1 MNPERIGLFGG
12 SFDPVHHGHLLLAQ
26 DALEQ
31 LNLDHLVF
39 IPAAINPHKIDA
51 APHASQEL
59 RLEMLREAIRVQP
72 RFSVDPQELE
82 REGPSFT
89 IDTVATYCRRFA
101 GARLF
106 LLLGEDNLPKLHSW
120 HEFEKLRELVAFVSF
135 GRGSP
140 SEAAGTQAPLERLD
154 RLERS
159 GQRLA
164 IERLSRKIDISS
176 TEIRT
181 RVAKGLPIQY
191 LVPES
196 VRLLIQSHALYKHPV

>member
-31 LNLDHLVF
+31 LNLDRLVF
-39 IPAAINPHKIDA
+39 IPAAINPHKLDS
-51 APHASQEL
+51 APHASPEF

-72 RFSVDPQELE
+72 RFSIDSQELE
-82 REGPSFT
+82 RDGPSFT

-135 GRGSP
+135 GRGATGDG
-140 SEAAGTQAPLERLD
+140 AAPQVPPERPGLPLP
-154 RLERS
+154 
-159 GQRLA
+159 
-164 IERLSRKIDISS
+164 IERLTRKIDISS

-196 VRLLIQSHALYKHPV
+196 VRLLIHSHALYKHPV

>member
-31 LNLDHLVF
+31 LRLDRLFF
-39 IPAAINPHKIDA
+39 IPAAINPHKLDA
-51 APHASQEL
+51 APQASPRL
-59 RLEMLREAIRVQP
+59 RLEMLREATRVQP
-72 RFSVDPQELE
+72 LFSVDTLELE

-89 IDTVATYCRRFA
+89 IDTVDAFRSRFA
-101 GARLF
+101 GAQIF

-120 HEFEKLRELVAFVSF
+120 HQFERLRQLVSFVSF
-135 GRGSP
+135 GRRAHAP
-140 SEAAGTQAPLERLD
+140 EAAAPDKDLRLERLV
-154 RLERS
+154 
-159 GQRLA
+159 
-164 IERLSRKIDISS
+164 RKIDISS
-176 TEIRT
+176 TEIRA

-196 VRLLIQSHALYKHPV
+196 VRLLIQSHALYIQPV

>member
-31 LNLDHLVF
+31 LRLDRLFF
-39 IPAAINPHKIDA
+39 IPAAINPHKLDA
-51 APHASQEL
+51 APQAPPRL
-59 RLEMLREAIRVQP
+59 RLEMLREATRVQP
-72 RFSVDPQELE
+72 LFSVDTLELE

-89 IDTVATYCRRFA
+89 IDTVNAFHARFA
-101 GARLF
+101 GAQIF

-120 HEFEKLRELVAFVSF
+120 HQFERLRQLVSFVSF
-135 GRGSP
+135 GRRAYAP
-140 SEAAGTQAPLERLD
+140 EAAVPAVAPDKDLRLERLV
-154 RLERS
+154 
-159 GQRLA
+159 
-164 IERLSRKIDISS
+164 RKIDISS
-176 TEIRT
+176 TEIRA

-196 VRLLIQSHALYKHPV
+196 VRLLIQSHALYIQPV

>member
-31 LNLDHLVF
+31 LSLDRLFF
-39 IPAAINPHKIDA
+39 IPAAINPHKLDA
-51 APHASQEL
+51 APQASPRL
-59 RLEMLREAIRVQP
+59 RLEMLREATRMQP
-72 RFSVDPQELE
+72 LFSVDTLELE

-89 IDTVATYCRRFA
+89 IDTVDAFRSRFA
-101 GARLF
+101 GAQIF

-120 HEFEKLRELVAFVSF
+120 HQFERLRQLVSFVSF
-135 GRGSP
+135 GRRAYAP
-140 SEAAGTQAPLERLD
+140 EAAVPEVAPDTDLRLERLV
-154 RLERS
+154 
-159 GQRLA
+159 
-164 IERLSRKIDISS
+164 RKIDRSS
-176 TEIRT
+176 TENLA

-196 VRLLIQSHALYKHPV
+196 VRLLIQSHALYIQPV

>member
-31 LNLDHLVF
+31 LNLDCLVF
-39 IPAAINPHKIDA
+39 IPAAINPHKLDA
-51 APHASQEL
+51 APHASTEN

-72 RFSVDPQELE
+72 RFSIDPQELE

-135 GRGSP
+135 GRGSTGDG
-140 SEAAGTQAPLERLD
+140 AAAQVPLD
-154 RLERS
+154 RS
-159 GQRLA
+159 GLPLP

-196 VRLLIQSHALYKHPV
+196 VRLLIHSHALYKHPV

>member
-31 LNLDHLVF
+31 LSLDRLFF
-39 IPAAINPHKIDA
+39 IPAAINPHKLDA
-51 APHASQEL
+51 APQASPRL
-59 RLEMLREAIRVQP
+59 RLEMLREATRMQP
-72 RFSVDPQELE
+72 LFSVDTLELE

-89 IDTVATYCRRFA
+89 IDTVDAFRSRFA
-101 GARLF
+101 GAQIF

-120 HEFEKLRELVAFVSF
+120 HQFERLRQLVSFVSF
-135 GRGSP
+135 GRRAHAP
-140 SEAAGTQAPLERLD
+140 EAAAPAVAPAMAPDEDLRLERLV
-154 RLERS
+154 
-159 GQRLA
+159 
-164 IERLSRKIDISS
+164 RKIDISS
-176 TEIRT
+176 TEIRA

-196 VRLLIQSHALYKHPV
+196 VRLLIQSHALYIQPV

>member
-31 LNLDHLVF
+31 LSLDRLFF
-39 IPAAINPHKIDA
+39 IPAAINPHKLDA
-51 APHASQEL
+51 APQASPRL
-59 RLEMLREAIRVQP
+59 RLEMLREATRMQP
-72 RFSVDPQELE
+72 LFSIDTLELE

-89 IDTVATYCRRFA
+89 IDTVDAFRSRFA
-101 GARLF
+101 GAQIF

-120 HEFEKLRELVAFVSF
+120 HQFERLRRLVSFVSF
-135 GRGSP
+135 GRRAHAP
-140 SEAAGTQAPLERLD
+140 EAAAPAVAPDKDLRLERLV
-154 RLERS
+154 
-159 GQRLA
+159 
-164 IERLSRKIDISS
+164 RKIDISS
-176 TEIRT
+176 TEIRA

-196 VRLLIQSHALYKHPV
+196 VRLLIQSHALYIQPV

>member
-31 LNLDHLVF
+31 LSLDRLFF
-39 IPAAINPHKIDA
+39 IPAAINPHKLDA
-51 APHASQEL
+51 APQASPRL
-59 RLEMLREAIRVQP
+59 RLEMLREATRMQP
-72 RFSVDPQELE
+72 LFSIDTLELE

-89 IDTVATYCRRFA
+89 IDTVDAFRSRFA
-101 GARLF
+101 GAQIF

-120 HEFEKLRELVAFVSF
+120 HQFERLRQLVSFVSF
-135 GRGSP
+135 VRRAHAP
-140 SEAAGTQAPLERLD
+140 AAAAPAVAPDKDLRLERLV
-154 RLERS
+154 
-159 GQRLA
+159 
-164 IERLSRKIDISS
+164 RKIDISS
-176 TEIRT
+176 TEIRA

-196 VRLLIQSHALYKHPV
+196 VRLLIQSHALYIQPV

>member
-31 LNLDHLVF
+31 LSLDRLFF
-39 IPAAINPHKIDA
+39 IPAAINPHKLDA
-51 APHASQEL
+51 APQASPRL
-59 RLEMLREAIRVQP
+59 RLEMLREATRVQP
-72 RFSVDPQELE
+72 LFSIDTLELE

-89 IDTVATYCRRFA
+89 IDTVDAFRSRFA
-101 GARLF
+101 GAQIF

-120 HEFEKLRELVAFVSF
+120 HQFERLRQLVSFVSF
-135 GRGSP
+135 GRRAYAP
-140 SEAAGTQAPLERLD
+140 EAAVPAMAPDKDLRLERLV
-154 RLERS
+154 
-159 GQRLA
+159 
-164 IERLSRKIDISS
+164 RKIDISS
-176 TEIRT
+176 TEIRA

-196 VRLLIQSHALYKHPV
+196 VRLLIQSHALYIQPV

>member
-31 LNLDHLVF
+31 LRLDRLFF
-39 IPAAINPHKIDA
+39 IPAAINPHKLDA
-51 APHASQEL
+51 APQASPSL
-59 RLEMLREAIRVQP
+59 RLEMLREATRMQP
-72 RFSVDPQELE
+72 LFSIDTLELE

-89 IDTVATYCRRFA
+89 IDTVDAFRSRFA
-101 GARLF
+101 GAQIF

-120 HEFEKLRELVAFVSF
+120 HQFERLRQLVSFVSF
-135 GRGSP
+135 GRRAHAP
-140 SEAAGTQAPLERLD
+140 EAAAPAAAPDKDLRLERLV
-154 RLERS
+154 
-159 GQRLA
+159 
-164 IERLSRKIDISS
+164 RKIDISS
-176 TEIRT
+176 TEIRA

-196 VRLLIQSHALYKHPV
+196 VRLLIQSHALYIQPV

>member
-31 LNLDHLVF
+31 LRLDRLFF
-39 IPAAINPHKIDA
+39 IPAAINPHKLDA
-51 APHASQEL
+51 APQAPPRV
-59 RLEMLREAIRVQP
+59 RLEMLREATRVQP
-72 RFSVDPQELE
+72 LFSIDTLELE

-89 IDTVATYCRRFA
+89 IDTVDAFRSRFA
-101 GARLF
+101 GAQIF

-120 HEFEKLRELVAFVSF
+120 HQFERLRKLVSFVSF
-135 GRGSP
+135 GRGP
-140 SEAAGTQAPLERLD
+140 LASEAATPAVAPAVTSAVAPDKEL
-154 RLERS
+154 S
-159 GQRLA
+159 
-164 IERLSRKIDISS
+164 IERLIRKIDISS
-176 TEIRT
+176 TEIRA

-196 VRLLIQSHALYKHPV
+196 VRLLIQSHALYIQPV

>member
-31 LNLDHLVF
+31 LSLDRLFF
-39 IPAAINPHKIDA
+39 IPAAINPHKLDA
-51 APHASQEL
+51 APQASPRL
-59 RLEMLREAIRVQP
+59 RLEMLREATRMQP
-72 RFSVDPQELE
+72 LFSVDTLELE

-89 IDTVATYCRRFA
+89 LDTVDAFRSRFA
-101 GARLF
+101 GAQIF

-120 HEFEKLRELVAFVSF
+120 HQFERLRQLVSFVSF
-135 GRGSP
+135 GRRAYAP
-140 SEAAGTQAPLERLD
+140 EAAVPAVAPDKDLRLERLV
-154 RLERS
+154 
-159 GQRLA
+159 
-164 IERLSRKIDISS
+164 RKIDISS
-176 TEIRT
+176 TEIRA

-196 VRLLIQSHALYKHPV
+196 VRLLIQSHALYIQPV

>member
-31 LNLDHLVF
+31 LSLDRLFF
-39 IPAAINPHKIDA
+39 IPAAINPHKLDA
-51 APHASQEL
+51 APQASPRL
-59 RLEMLREAIRVQP
+59 RLEMLREATRVQP
-72 RFSVDPQELE
+72 LFSIDTLELE

-89 IDTVATYCRRFA
+89 IDTVDAFRARFA
-101 GARLF
+101 GAQIF

-120 HEFEKLRELVAFVSF
+120 HQFERLRQLVSFVSF
-135 GRGSP
+135 GRRAHAP
-140 SEAAGTQAPLERLD
+140 EAAAPSVAPDKDLRLERLV
-154 RLERS
+154 
-159 GQRLA
+159 
-164 IERLSRKIDISS
+164 RKIDISS
-176 TEIRT
+176 TEIRA

-196 VRLLIQSHALYKHPV
+196 VRLLIQSHALYIQPV

>member
-31 LNLDHLVF
+31 LSLDRLFF
-39 IPAAINPHKIDA
+39 IPAAINPHKLDA
-51 APHASQEL
+51 APQAPPRL
-59 RLEMLREAIRVQP
+59 RLEMLREATRVQP
-72 RFSVDPQELE
+72 LFSVDTLELE

-89 IDTVATYCRRFA
+89 IDTVDAFHARFA
-101 GARLF
+101 GAQIF

-120 HEFEKLRELVAFVSF
+120 HQFERLRQLVSFVSF
-135 GRGSP
+135 GRRAYAP
-140 SEAAGTQAPLERLD
+140 EAAVPAVAPDKDLRLERLV
-154 RLERS
+154 
-159 GQRLA
+159 
-164 IERLSRKIDISS
+164 RKIDISS
-176 TEIRT
+176 TEIRA

-196 VRLLIQSHALYKHPV
+196 VRLLIQSHALYIQPV

>member
-31 LNLDHLVF
+31 LRLDRLFF
-39 IPAAINPHKIDA
+39 IPAAINPHKLDA
-51 APHASQEL
+51 APQASPRL
-59 RLEMLREAIRVQP
+59 RLEMLREATRMQP
-72 RFSVDPQELE
+72 LFSVDTLELE

-89 IDTVATYCRRFA
+89 IDTVDAFRARFA
-101 GARLF
+101 GAQIF

-120 HEFEKLRELVAFVSF
+120 HQFERLRQLVSFVSF
-135 GRGSP
+135 GRRAHAP
-140 SEAAGTQAPLERLD
+140 EAAAPAVAPDKDLRLERLV
-154 RLERS
+154 
-159 GQRLA
+159 
-164 IERLSRKIDISS
+164 RKIDISS
-176 TEIRT
+176 TEIRA

-196 VRLLIQSHALYKHPV
+196 VRLLIQSHALYIQPV

>member
-31 LNLDHLVF
+31 LRLDRLFF
-39 IPAAINPHKIDA
+39 IPAAINPHKLDA
-51 APHASQEL
+51 APQASPRL
-59 RLEMLREAIRVQP
+59 RLEMLREATRVQP
-72 RFSVDPQELE
+72 LFSIDTLELE

-89 IDTVATYCRRFA
+89 IDTVDAFRSRFA
-101 GARLF
+101 GAQIF

-120 HEFEKLRELVAFVSF
+120 HQFERLRQLVSFVSF
-135 GRGSP
+135 GRRAHAP
-140 SEAAGTQAPLERLD
+140 EAAAPAAAPDKDLRLERLV
-154 RLERS
+154 
-159 GQRLA
+159 
-164 IERLSRKIDISS
+164 RKIDISS
-176 TEIRT
+176 TEIRA

-196 VRLLIQSHALYKHPV
+196 VRLLIQSHALYIQPV

>member
-1 MNPERIGLFGG
+1 LNPERIGLFGG

-31 LNLDHLVF
+31 LSLDRLVF
-39 IPAAINPHKIDA
+39 IPAAINPHKLEA
-51 APHASQEL
+51 APHASTEH

-72 RFSVDPQELE
+72 RFSIDPQELE

-89 IDTVATYCRRFA
+89 IDTVANYWRRFA

-120 HEFEKLRELVAFVSF
+120 HEFEKLRELVTFVSF
-135 GRGSP
+135 GRGATVDGG
-140 SEAAGTQAPLERLD
+140 AAQVPLD
-154 RLERS
+154 RS
-159 GQRLA
+159 GLPLQ

-196 VRLLIQSHALYKHPV
+196 VRLLIHSHALYKHPV

>member
-1 MNPERIGLFGG
+1 VAILNPERIGLFGG

-31 LNLDHLVF
+31 LSLDRLVF
-39 IPAAINPHKIDA
+39 VPAAINPHKLNS
-51 APHASQEL
+51 APHASSEC
-59 RLEMLREAIRVQP
+59 RLAMLREATRIQP
-72 RFSVDPQELE
+72 RFSIDPQELE
-82 REGPSFT
+82 RNGPSFT
-89 IDTVATYCRRFA
+89 FDTVSDYSRKFA

-106 LLLGEDNLPKLHSW
+106 LLIGEDNLPKLHSW

-135 GRGSP
+135 GRGGAGEGP
-140 SEAAGTQAPLERLD
+140 AAQAQLGKTEQPV
-154 RLERS
+154 
-159 GQRLA
+159 A
-164 IERLSRKIDISS
+164 IERLNRKIDISS

-196 VRLLIQSHALYKHPV
+196 VRLLIHSHALYKHPV

>member
-31 LNLDHLVF
+31 LRLDRLFF
-39 IPAAINPHKIDA
+39 IPAAINPHKLDA
-51 APHASQEL
+51 APQAPPRL
-59 RLEMLREAIRVQP
+59 RLEMLREATRVQP
-72 RFSVDPQELE
+72 LFSVDTLELE

-89 IDTVATYCRRFA
+89 IDTVDAFHARFA
-101 GARLF
+101 GAQIF

-120 HEFEKLRELVAFVSF
+120 HQFERLRQLVSFVSF
-135 GRGSP
+135 GRRAYAP
-140 SEAAGTQAPLERLD
+140 EAAVPAVAPDKDLRLERLV
-154 RLERS
+154 
-159 GQRLA
+159 
-164 IERLSRKIDISS
+164 RKIDISS
-176 TEIRT
+176 TEIRA

-196 VRLLIQSHALYKHPV
+196 VRLLIQSHALYIQPV

>member
-31 LNLDHLVF
+31 LSLDRLFF
-39 IPAAINPHKIDA
+39 IPAAINPHKLDA
-51 APHASQEL
+51 APQASPRL
-59 RLEMLREAIRVQP
+59 RLEMLREATRMQP
-72 RFSVDPQELE
+72 LFSIDTLELE

-89 IDTVATYCRRFA
+89 IDTVDAFRSRFA
-101 GARLF
+101 GAQIF

-120 HEFEKLRELVAFVSF
+120 HQFERLRQLVSFVSF
-135 GRGSP
+135 VRRAYAP
-140 SEAAGTQAPLERLD
+140 EAAVPAVAPDKDLRLERLV
-154 RLERS
+154 
-159 GQRLA
+159 
-164 IERLSRKIDISS
+164 RKIDISS
-176 TEIRT
+176 TEIRA

-196 VRLLIQSHALYKHPV
+196 VRLLIQSHALYIQPV

>member
-1 MNPERIGLFGG
+1 LNPERIGLFGG

-31 LNLDHLVF
+31 LSLDRLVF
-39 IPAAINPHKIDA
+39 IPAAINPHKLEA
-51 APHASQEL
+51 APHASPEL

-72 RFSVDPQELE
+72 RFSIDPQELE

-89 IDTVATYCRRFA
+89 IDTVAAYSRKFA

-120 HEFEKLRELVAFVSF
+120 HEFEKICELVAFVCF
-135 GRGSP
+135 GRGTTGDG
-140 SEAAGTQAPLERLD
+140 AAARIPLA
-154 RLERS
+154 RS
-159 GQRLA
+159 KLPLP

>member
-31 LNLDHLVF
+31 LRLDRLFF
-39 IPAAINPHKIDA
+39 IPAAINPHKLDA
-51 APHASQEL
+51 APQASPRL
-59 RLEMLREAIRVQP
+59 RLEMLREATRMQP
-72 RFSVDPQELE
+72 LFSIDTLELE

-89 IDTVATYCRRFA
+89 IDTVNAFRSRFA
-101 GARLF
+101 GAQIF

-120 HEFEKLRELVAFVSF
+120 HQFERLRQLVSFVSF
-135 GRGSP
+135 GRRAHAP
-140 SEAAGTQAPLERLD
+140 EAAAPAAAPDKDLRLERLV
-154 RLERS
+154 
-159 GQRLA
+159 
-164 IERLSRKIDISS
+164 RKIDISS
-176 TEIRT
+176 TEIRA

-196 VRLLIQSHALYKHPV
+196 VRLLIQSHALYIQPV

>member
-31 LNLDHLVF
+31 LRLDRLFF
-39 IPAAINPHKIDA
+39 IPAAINPHKLDA
-51 APHASQEL
+51 APQAPPRL
-59 RLEMLREAIRVQP
+59 RLEMLREATRAQP
-72 RFSVDPQELE
+72 LFSVDTLELE

-89 IDTVATYCRRFA
+89 IDTVDAFHSRFA
-101 GARLF
+101 GAQIF

-120 HEFEKLRELVAFVSF
+120 HQFERLRQLVSFVSF
-135 GRGSP
+135 GRGAHS
-140 SEAAGTQAPLERLD
+140 SEAAAPAVAPDKNLRLD
-154 RLERS
+154 RLV
-159 GQRLA
+159 
-164 IERLSRKIDISS
+164 RKIDISS
-176 TEIRT
+176 TEIRA

-196 VRLLIQSHALYKHPV
+196 VRLLIQSHALYTQPV

>member
-31 LNLDHLVF
+31 LSLDRLFF
-39 IPAAINPHKIDA
+39 IPAAINPHKLDA
-51 APHASQEL
+51 APQASPRL
-59 RLEMLREAIRVQP
+59 RLEMLREATRVQP
-72 RFSVDPQELE
+72 LFSVDTLELE

-89 IDTVATYCRRFA
+89 IDTVDAFRARFA
-101 GARLF
+101 GAQIF

-120 HEFEKLRELVAFVSF
+120 HQFERLRQLVSFVSF
-135 GRGSP
+135 GRRAYAP
-140 SEAAGTQAPLERLD
+140 EAAVPAAAPDKDLRLERLV
-154 RLERS
+154 
-159 GQRLA
+159 
-164 IERLSRKIDISS
+164 RKIDISS
-176 TEIRT
+176 TEIRA

-196 VRLLIQSHALYKHPV
+196 VRLLIQSHALYIQPV

>member
-31 LNLDHLVF
+31 LSLDRLFF
-39 IPAAINPHKIDA
+39 IPAAINPHKLDA
-51 APHASQEL
+51 APQASPRL
-59 RLEMLREAIRVQP
+59 RLEMLREATRVQP
-72 RFSVDPQELE
+72 LFSIDTLELE

-89 IDTVATYCRRFA
+89 IDTVDAFRSRFA
-101 GARLF
+101 GAQIF

-120 HEFEKLRELVAFVSF
+120 HQFERLRQLVSFVSF
-135 GRGSP
+135 GRRAYAP
-140 SEAAGTQAPLERLD
+140 EAAVPAVAPDKDLRLERLV
-154 RLERS
+154 
-159 GQRLA
+159 
-164 IERLSRKIDISS
+164 RKIDISS
-176 TEIRT
+176 TEIRA

-196 VRLLIQSHALYKHPV
+196 VRLLIQSHALYIQPV